1 MGDLLKDS
9 GAEDKLDSGQGSVA
23 AVSFYGKYSD
33 TGPLTLTTYRDYDW
47 DEEDIEFASKIFD
60 FLGSPASIQE
70 PPVGWVDIAA
80 HMFADFDAS
89 GGMISYFKKENP
101 STSAAVIQ
109 GFVKYAGHWLE
120 LQEKGG
126 DYKNEYGLDEVE
138 KITKIIQKTFYY
150 YESQNVL
157 LPQVRSSLRQFS
169 FVNFKISLSNK
180 INEWLES
187 TPAGPEIGELW
198 VVKKAFNQQG
208 AADYNF
214 FRSVDSDT
222 SKAPSFVG
230 DDFSLSDQQLKQL
243 KDLGFF
249 DSKTFYIKYIPNN
262 DQEQNDIRANEN
274 LEATDAAKFETSRWL
289 SFGEDEKFQNF
300 VRQAYWGIGKT
311 LLRTHANVLSDNSVL
326 GLSLENIKVRFN
338 SDIESWVNK
347 DNRDTGLVEGALDKG
362 QIGYRFAQYVL
373 NNIRAN
379 ALVQFLKAY
388 KDTSDALSDKEA
400 QEAFKKAEEAAKNN
414 EEITGKDTDSSE
426 LSKEDI
432 KSKQKFLKQCLLMSR
447 LKDMQDINLTDIASK
462 TEGTIHETVP
472 YKGRLYLIDEKDKN
486 KDKSAIINKLL
497 IPNISSIK
505 PFVNITPA
513 EHASLVPKIR
523 LVKVYTEDGEL
534 KEHEFK
540 FPKHTDSNRINNL
553 FTTDFDRGSDFGVK
567 EFSFSFDGSTFAT
580 AKNDITATLKLY
592 FQSFNDF
599 IKDHPM
605 NDGHRYVDL
614 LILPSKKDGTP
625 SGEKIGSGK
634 TSPLQFDPSYY
645 RIRADVGW
653 EADSAPAHIRPAI
666 KKINKTFYLNM
677 IDHEIDIRDDGSVE
691 ISVSYRAYIETAL
704 KGTTLDA
711 LASREARAALAQVRE
726 QYQTVLNS
734 AACTLE
740 QLTTI
745 RAQFLQIEENLRR
758 NAFQSIIA
766 RLVKYG
772 LLKHVTVDS
781 SAAESFRRT
790 GFISSP
796 AVFTGENVTSGD
808 PAKEKSNPKDFTLK
822 QNQFKDVTL
831 SNSDSDLFINYFF
844 LADLLYV
851 ILDCLYD
858 PADESKKQNEAY
870 IKGTENFKFLMSSFQ
885 YMDIFN
891 NSTTESINI
900 GNIPISVELFN
911 EWFTENVIK
920 PERTSYP
927 VMYFVR
933 DITKYLVTE
942 ILLESC
948 FKNDLDKNLQF
959 KTNNFLG
966 RRKSDETRDPIG
978 ALLASQEENVMLNVT
993 KHYKSGELPLEA
1005 DNNGVSTSVKNL
1017 YNYITIYAE
1026 APRGRTDKVGNKTD
1040 DELNGIMHYQLGRDR
1055 GILKKIKFSKSDMQ
1069 YVREARFFRHGHDG
1083 LMQLSAVYKVSMEM
1097 VGNTLYY
1104 PGMEVFID
1112 PVGLIGAG
1120 ADFDPRKQ
1128 TSIAN
1133 KMGFGGYHLITG
1145 VKSSIGPGKFTT
1157 SIEAMFSYSGDGDP
1171 KSKIIGSKEEI
1182 AVDIIDT
1189 SKLNEKPQGPNSK
1202 KYCEA
1207 IEEKLYGQSAAIG
1220 YGYKNAYE
1228 PIDVRPNDAVVQETG
1243 KEVETSPTVLSPD
1256 EVIEKYFSNSPVSY
1270 NETTKVYTVTEFEGG
1285 NIKQTKYKIVNG
1297 TPQEI

>member
-1 MGDLLKDS
+1 MGSLLKDA
-9 GAEDKLDSGQGSVA
+9 GLLE
-23 AVSFYGKYSD
+23 SD
-33 TGPLTLTTYRDYDW
+33 TIQEKLIKIYSRYTSAHAGLYDYDW
-47 DEEDIEFASKIFD
+47 DEEDIKEVGKLFD
-60 FLGSPASIQE
+60 GRIPGMTE
-70 PPVGWVDIAA
+70 IAA
-80 HMFADFDAS
+80 HLYADFDAS
-89 GGMISYFKKENP
+89 GGMITYFNKEKI
-101 STSAAVIQ
+101 SSDSEVVEAFLKFAGQWVEVIKQ
-109 GFVKYAGHWLE
+109 DNENKYAITS
-120 LQEKGG
+120 QYGG
-126 DYKNEYGLDEVE
+126 NTPAS
-138 KITKIIQKTFYY
+138 ITNITLKAFHTYAEDNILFPKV
-150 YESQNVL
+150 N
-157 LPQVRSSLRQFS
+157 SSLRNFS
-169 FVNFKISLSNK
+169 FVEFKRKLSYNINSWLETNPEVEGLYHVFTYSTDGEHSYFYDNGGNSDFPNFKKPELLNEDFRLSGK
-180 INEWLES
+180 QKE
-187 TPAGPEIGELW
+187 
-198 VVKKAFNQQG
+198 
-208 AADYNF
+208 
-214 FRSVDSDT
+214 
-222 SKAPSFVG
+222 
-230 DDFSLSDQQLKQL
+230 QLTK
-243 KDLGFF
+243 LGFF
-249 DSKTFYIKYIPNN
+249 DSKAKYITYVNGDPS
-262 DQEQNDIRANEN
+262 ETNDIRAKEDLTQTDSTKFILAGWNPFRDKELEN
-274 LEATDAAKFETSRWL
+274 W
-289 SFGEDEKFQNF
+289 EKF
-300 VRQAYWGIGKT
+300 AYARIGLGI
-311 LLRTHANVLSDNSVL
+311 LRTNSNAIL
-326 GLSLENIKVRFN
+326 NYSIDGLSLSNIRENFKKN
-338 SDIESWVNK
+338 TEDWVNK
-347 DNRDTGLVEGALDKG
+347 GNKSWANTATAKG

-379 ALVQFLKAY
+379 ALVQFLKTY
-388 KDTSDALSDKEA
+388 KDTSDALSDRET

-414 EEITGKDTDSSE
+414 EQITGKDTDPSE
-426 LSKEDI
+426 LSEGDI
-432 KSKQKFLKQCLLMSR
+432 KAKQKFLKQCLLMSR
-447 LKDMQDINLTDIASK
+447 LKDMQDINLTDIANK
-462 TEGTIHETVP
+462 IKGTIHETVP

-513 EHASLVPKIR
+513 EHASLIPKIR

-540 FPKHTDSNRINNL
+540 FPKHTDSNRVNNL

-567 EFSFSFDGSTFAT
+567 EFSFSFDGSTPAT

-592 FQSFNDF
+592 FQSFSDF

-625 SGEKIGSGK
+625 SDEKIGSGK

-653 EADSAPAHIRPAI
+653 EAESAPTHIRPAI

-677 IDHEIDIRDDGSVE
+677 VDHEIDIRDDGSVE

-796 AVFTGENVTSGD
+796 AVFTGESVTSGD
-808 PAKEKSNPKDFTLK
+808 PAKEKSNPSDFTLK

-831 SNSDSDLFINYFF
+831 SNSNSDLFINYFF

-858 PADESKKQNEAY
+858 PADEGKKQNEAY
-870 IKGTENFKFLMSSFQ
+870 IKGTENFKFLLSSFQ
-885 YMDIFN
+885 YIDIFN

-927 VMYFVR
+927 VMYFIR

-1083 LMQLSAVYKVSMEM
+1083 LMQLSAVYKISMEM

-1157 SIEAMFSYSGDGDP
+1157 SVEALFSYSGDGDP

-1182 AVDIIDT
+1182 AVDAIDT

-1207 IEEKLYGQSAAIG
+1207 IEDKLYGQSAAIG
-1220 YGYKNAYE
+1220 YGFQKAYE
-1228 PIDVRPNDAVVQETG
+1228 PIDVTPSDAVNQEV
-1243 KEVETSPTVLSPD
+1243 VEAITTELRGGGETILS
-1256 EVIEKYFSNSPVSY
+1256 
-1270 NETTKVYTVTEFEGG
+1270 ETDA
-1285 NIKQTKYKIVNG
+1285 G
-1297 TPQEI
+1297 TPLDEFGQPLTSESE